1 VRLLQKRI
9 FTTVTREMI
18 SASVSTIGRIGSRD
32 GLGHGLVF
40 ALAIALTALL
50 GACAD
55 ESSSP
60 NAGAS
65 PPFVAAHRGDP
76 HLPEN
81 TLAAFR
87 SSLAEGADYLETDLV
102 ASKDGVLV
110 LRHERRL
117 AATTDV
123 EDHPEF
129 AARRTTKES
138 YGRRVS
144 DWWVEDFTLAELSSL
159 RATVRRAAPGGD
171 YRIATLE
178 ELIEFARAQ
187 SRVRGRPVGLYLE
200 TKEAKT
206 FERLGLDLEDLL
218 AQTLRAAGLDEPDG
232 VLVQSWGTQS
242 VRQLGAALRVPAVQL
257 VSAARRWDRAL
268 TSPGLRQLRTAG
280 VDGIDVVDDRLERDP
295 DLVQRAHE
303 AGLLVT
309 GWGFEPDEDYSRWV
323 ESGLDGLVTGDV
335 SAALAARKAS

>member
-1 VRLLQKRI
+1 
-9 FTTVTREMI
+9 MI
-18 SASVSTIGRIGSRD
+18 SASVSTIGRIGSGD
-32 GLGHGLVF
+32 GLGHGLLF
-40 ALAIALTALL
+40 ALAIALTAAL

-55 ESSSP
+55 EPSAP

-129 AARRTTKES
+129 AARETRKES

-159 RATVRRAAPGGD
+159 HATVRRARPSGN

-218 AQTLRAAGLDEPDG
+218 AHTLRAAGIDRPDG
-232 VLVQSWGTQS
+232 ILVQSWGTQS
-242 VRQLGAALRVPAVQL
+242 VRQMGAALRVPAIQL
-257 VSAARRWDRAL
+257 VSAARHWDRAL
-268 TSPGLRQLRTAG
+268 TSAGLRELRTAG
-280 VDGIDVVDDRLERDP
+280 VDGIDVVDDRLERDS
-295 DLVQRAHE
+295 DLIQRAHE
-303 AGLLVT
+303 AGLIVT
-309 GWGFEPDEDYSRWV
+309 GWGFEPDEDYGRWIK
-323 ESGLDGLVTGDV
+323 SGLDGLVTDDV
-335 SAALAARKAS
+335 SAALAARKAP